1 MMTGDEAVHTYVAQR
16 VALGDFSSATARNTS
31 CLLAAWL
38 RWVADWRSPTADE
51 IIGWITIP
59 LSRDGKHRRES
70 CLRRFYRWA
79 FDHRRLTS
87 DVAPMVPSIR
97 GSEKRP
103 KPIPDPVLARALG
116 RASQRDHDA
125 IVLGR
130 FAGLRS
136 MEIAAVHRDHLAGG
150 MLWVRGKG
158 ERERFVPAH
167 PMVASAVTSSR
178 GWVFPN
184 RLGGHV
190 NAGTMSKWLG
200 KALPEPWTAH
210 TLRHAFGSDLYAQ
223 TKDLVLV
230 AELMGHSSTRTTERY
245 IQVRHGAGIDA
256 VRAMRL
262 AA

>member
-1 MMTGDEAVHTYVAQR
+1 M
-16 VALGDFSSATARNTS
+16 
-31 CLLAAWL
+31 
-38 RWVADWRSPTADE
+38 RWVSDWRQPTADE
-51 IIGWITIP
+51 VIGWVTVP

-79 FDHRRLTS
+79 FDHSWLTF
-87 DVAPMVPSIR
+87 DVAPLVPSIR

-136 MEIAAVHRDHLAGG
+136 MEICGVHRDHLEQG

-158 ERERFVPAH
+158 DRERFVPAH
-167 PMVASAVTSSR
+167 PQVASVILSSS
-178 GWVFPN
+178 GWLFPSP
-184 RLGGHV
+184 LGGHV
-190 NAGTMSKWLG
+190 NPGTMSKWLG
-200 KALPEPWTAH
+200 RALPEPWTAH
-210 TLRHAFGSDLYAQ
+210 TLRHAFGTDLYSQ

-230 AELMGHSSTRTTERY
+230 ADLMGHSSTRTTERY
-245 IQVRHGAGIDA
+245 IQVRQEAGINA
-256 VRAMRL
+256 VRAMRI